1 MHRCG
6 SALWI
11 ESMPMFELSKRE
23 HKNHRSRTHRTV
35 SSPSFPTFSSFF
47 HPSPR
52 YSRFLL
58 RSLLSVYILGFATGM
73 FWFAFLLYTYIYFL
87 SSWFWF
93 STWAL
98 FFECGLIVSYFLFLL
113 CEFTLPDSCP
123 RVLHTFCI
131 QYKSIEEFFSMNS
144 WVSSLLFFFVVCCVL
159 RLSSCLSLFNI
170 ACLLCHDFF
179 AVIICD
185 GLNTYCFNVEV
196 SCTTCIE

>member
-98 FFECGLIVSYFLFLL
+98 FLNVVWLYHI
-113 CEFTLPDSCP
+113 
-123 RVLHTFCI
+123 FC
-131 QYKSIEEFFSMNS
+131 FFSVS
-144 WVSSLLFFFVVCCVL
+144 SRFLIRVPEYYILFVFSIRVSKSFFRWILELVLFCSSLLYAAYCVFL
-159 RLSSCLSLFNI
+159 PVYLYLTSPAFYATISSQL
-170 ACLLCHDFF
+170 
-179 AVIICD
+179 
-185 GLNTYCFNVEV
+185 
-196 SCTTCIE
+196 

>member
-11 ESMPMFELSKRE
+11 ESMPMFEPSKRE

-35 SSPSFPTFSSFF
+35 SSPSSFPTFSSFF
-47 HPSPR
+47 HSSPR

-73 FWFAFLLYTYIYFL
+73 FWFAFLLYTYIHIYIFL
-87 SSWFWF
+87 SIWFWF
-93 STWAL
+93 SAWAL
-98 FFECGLIVSYFLFLL
+98 SFWWFDCIIFFGS
-113 CEFTLPDSCP
+113 
-123 RVLHTFCI
+123 
-131 QYKSIEEFFSMNS
+131 FS
-144 WVSSLLFFFVVCCVL
+144 VSSRFLVRVPEYYILFVFVIRVSKSFFQL
-159 RLSSCLSLFNI
+159 

-185 GLNTYCFNVEV
+185 GLNTCCFNVEI
-196 SCTTCIE
+196 SCTICIE